1 MIEEGYIAL
10 GNVLTDARSLVVDAA
25 QWPAVEAVLKR
36 SRIAY
41 WGFVDFDESEAGA
54 YCVGVSVHAADMPRI
69 NELLG
74 WNDGGETYAGD
85 KGQGWRWLGA
95 IVGLLVVAILL
106 GAAALALGVTP

>member
-1 MIEEGYIAL
+1 
-10 GNVLTDARSLVVDAA
+10 
-25 QWPAVEAVLKR
+25 
-36 SRIAY
+36 
-41 WGFVDFDESEAGA
+41 
-54 YCVGVSVHAADMPRI
+54 MPRI

-74 WNDGGETYAGD
+74 WDGSYTGD